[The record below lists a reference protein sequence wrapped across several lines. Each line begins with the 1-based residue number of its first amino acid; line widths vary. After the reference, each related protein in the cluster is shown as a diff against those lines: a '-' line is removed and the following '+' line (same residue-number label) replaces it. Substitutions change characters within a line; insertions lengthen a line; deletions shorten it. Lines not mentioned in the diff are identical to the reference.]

1 MAEPWLGSLSR
12 LWWTSTWCSCRCS
25 FQTYLSQVTRS
36 TDVAGPANLWGGW
49 PEAKDWLQPRGR
61 AEAERDQ
68 GQHWLAGSQ
77 VLLPNQVQQNFK
89 CLKIEYSSLR
99 PNVSILRSLG
109 LNIKPGEKV
118 FPQNFPLLHLW
129 FRHHSLSA
137 WHTCGWVFFNIP
149 TYFNSITFLNRNMI
163 FYHHDMTLT
172 CLGCTCWPVRMW
184 KVNSDPINPGFSFYS
199 TCNPWLSQKT
209 HKSQNSEIYQL
220 CPSMFF

>member
-1 MAEPWLGSLSR
+1 MLQAQRIFEVVDRKPKIDCNPAAGLKLNAIKGNIDLQGARFSYPTRCSK
-12 LWWTSTWCSCRCS
+12 SCR
-25 FQTYLSQVTRS
+25 
-36 TDVAGPANLWGGW
+36 
-49 PEAKDWLQPRGR
+49 
-61 AEAERDQ
+61 
-68 GQHWLAGSQ
+68 
-77 VLLPNQVQQNFK
+77 
-89 CLKIEYSSLR
+89 CLKIELSSLR

-149 TYFNSITFLNRNMI
+149 TCFNSITFLNRNMI
-163 FYHHDMTLT
+163 FDHHDMTST
-172 CLGCTCWPVRMW
+172 CLGCTCWAVWMW

-209 HKSQNSEIYQL
+209 HKSQNSEIHQI
-220 CPSMFF
+220 CPWLFF